1 MRDQTNVNRK
11 RKSLGV
17 LSGLI
22 LFITSLVV
30 SYACIALLWNNLSE
44 TIDDQQAPLE
54 RIVPD
59 NTSSVVS

>member
-11 RKSLGV
+11 RKSFGV

-22 LFITSLVV
+22 LFITSLVIGYV
-30 SYACIALLWNNLSE
+30 CIALLWNTMSE
-44 TIDDQQAPLE
+44 TIDEQQAPLE
-54 RIVPD
+54 RIAPD

>member
-11 RKSLGV
+11 RKSFGV

-22 LFITSLVV
+22 LFITSLVIGYV
-30 SYACIALLWNNLSE
+30 CIALLWNNMSE
-44 TIDDQQAPLE
+44 TIDEQQAPLE
-54 RIVPD
+54 RIAPD

>member
-22 LFITSLVV
+22 LFITSLVIGYV
-30 SYACIALLWNNLSE
+30 CIALLWNNMSE
-44 TIDDQQAPLE
+44 TIDEQQAPLE
-54 RIVPD
+54 RIAPD
-59 NTSSVVS
+59 ETSSVVS